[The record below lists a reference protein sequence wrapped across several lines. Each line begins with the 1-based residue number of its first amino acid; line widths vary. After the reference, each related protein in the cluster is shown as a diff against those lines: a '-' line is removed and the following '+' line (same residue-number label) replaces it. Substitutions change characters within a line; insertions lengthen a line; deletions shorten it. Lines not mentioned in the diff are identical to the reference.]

1 MKILKSNTTRRK
13 KKRMRRIATKLIVVK
28 TKMKKIWRRIHR
40 NSIRSRLKRKK
51 NKMIKVQKRN
61 VSTIST
67 VYNSTKDLLKM
78 FNRKVNTW
86 ILKLQYKILLH

>member
-28 TKMKKIWRRIHR
+28 TKKKKIWRRIQR
-40 NSIRSRLKRKK
+40 ISMRSRLKRKK
-51 NKMIKVQKRN
+51 KQMIKVQKRN

-67 VYNSTKDLLKM
+67 AYNSTKDLLKM
-78 FNRKVNTW
+78 FN
-86 ILKLQYKILLH
+86 

>member
-1 MKILKSNTTRRK
+1 MKILKSNTTRRI

-28 TKMKKIWRRIHR
+28 TKMKKIWRRIQR
-40 NSIRSRLKRKK
+40 ISMRSRLKRKK
-51 NKMIKVQKRN
+51 KQMIKVQKGN

-67 VYNSTKDLLKM
+67 VYNSIKDLLKM

>member
-28 TKMKKIWRRIHR
+28 TKMKKIWRRIQR
-40 NSIRSRLKRKK
+40 ISMRSRLKRKK
-51 NKMIKVQKRN
+51 KQMIKVQKGN

>member
-1 MKILKSNTTRRK
+1 MKILKSNTTRRI

-28 TKMKKIWRRIHR
+28 TKKKKIWRRIHR

-51 NKMIKVQKRN
+51 KQMIKVQKRN

-67 VYNSTKDLLKM
+67 AYNSTKDLLKM